1 MYEEILGMS
10 EKIKKILPNL
20 NEMPHKSG
28 SVCKGNKTADRQNG
42 KTIYFIYVM
51 YDIQPQLIAK

>member
-1 MYEEILGMS
+1 MPVVPYYHMYEEILGIS

-28 SVCKGNKTADRQNG
+28 SVSKGNKTVDRQKGENN
-42 KTIYFIYVM
+42 IFYRCNV
-51 YDIQPQLIAK
+51 